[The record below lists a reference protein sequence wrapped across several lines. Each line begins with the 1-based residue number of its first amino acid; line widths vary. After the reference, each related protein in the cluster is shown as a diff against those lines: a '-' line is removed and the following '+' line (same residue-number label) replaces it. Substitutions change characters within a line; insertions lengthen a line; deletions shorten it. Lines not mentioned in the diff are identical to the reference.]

1 MPSQLCCKSNGAVV
15 PNVYSSESLEI
26 LKVDSFAK
34 SIETR
39 RMGVSRSTDDLILG
53 GYTKLW
59 PDVIPKRESHDF
71 DNAGNISSVLSIDTA
86 NTEPSSL
93 ASVSSSIKCVAQS
106 CSMSIDEA
114 ERPEPSIFRQRDSVF
129 SEDMED
135 LLTLKRSNPIYDSE
149 EEEEES
155 YIVTLTPSKK
165 RRKPDPRAIM
175 RLCSLADEDISIHSN
190 NTTSL
195 TWDDRIQESAGLII
209 LPFSF

>member
-1 MPSQLCCKSNGAVV
+1 MPAKLCCQSNGAVV

-39 RMGVSRSTDDLILG
+39 RMGVSRSTD
-53 GYTKLW
+53 
-59 PDVIPKRESHDF
+59 VIPKRASHDF
-71 DNAGNISSVLSIDTA
+71 DNAGNISSALSIDTA

-93 ASVSSSIKCVAQS
+93 ASVSSSVKSVAQS
-106 CSMSIDEA
+106 CSMSIEEA
-114 ERPEPSIFRQRDSVF
+114 ERPEPSIFRQRDCVF

-155 YIVTLTPSKK
+155 YIVTLSPSKK
-165 RRKPDPRAIM
+165 RRKSDPHAIM

-195 TWDDRIQESAGLII
+195 TWNDRIQESAGSII